1 MKKLHIILFSFSLPL
16 SAQTQVVVEEI
27 MFMDAPYVG
36 EVTTTTTKYASK
48 GKFRQE
54 SAVEVDRF
62 IVRMAMGGNKIIGSI
77 MDGES
82 ASRIVYNA
90 KDEEFAMETF
100 DTIRE
105 NDGKPK
111 LRTMSGFNMRRG
123 SNDEPNNND
132 SKDEED
138 NGESDGQNNDNEYSR
153 TISELVEKISGFDTQ
168 KVVTSIKSEE
178 GMVLIQEWFTVD
190 TVLFKYVSDIESE
203 LIKSYG
209 GTGRGN
215 PRSFSESMLKQAEQ
229 EFESVPGRM
238 VKYTMEMKDDD
249 DWFKMEWQLK
259 SIKEVPFQSSDFDVY
274 KQYEKVDELD

>member
-1 MKKLHIILFSFSLPL
+1 MKKLHIILFSFSLTL
-16 SAQTQVVVEEI
+16 IAQTQVVVEEI

-62 IVRMAMGGNKIIGSI
+62 LVRMAMGGNKIIGSI

-111 LRTMSGFNMRRG
+111 LRTMSSFNMRRG
-123 SNDEPNNND
+123 SNDEPNSND
-132 SKDEED
+132 SNDQED
-138 NGESDGQNNDNEYSR
+138 NGESDDQNNDNEYSR
-153 TISELVEKISGFDTQ
+153 TISESVKKISGFDTQ

-203 LIKSYG
+203 LVKSYG
-209 GTGRGN
+209 GTGRGI

-229 EFESVPGRM
+229 EFKSVPGRM

-249 DWFKMEWQLK
+249 DGFKMRWQLK
-259 SIKEVPFQSSDFDVY
+259 SIKEISFKSSDFEVY
-274 KQYEKVDELD
+274 KKFEKVEELD

>member
-1 MKKLHIILFSFSLPL
+1 MIKLHIILFSFSLPL
-16 SAQTQVVVEEI
+16 IAQTQVVVEEI

-62 IVRMAMGGNKIIGSI
+62 FVRMAMGGNKIMGSI
-77 MDGES
+77 LDGKTE
-82 ASRIVYNA
+82 ARVVYNV

-111 LRTMSGFNMRRG
+111 LQAMSAFNLGGG
-123 SNDEPNNND
+123 SDNGDDKGE
-132 SKDEED
+132 SEED
-138 NGESDGQNNDNEYSR
+138 PSVETEDESDENEYSR
-153 TISELVEKISGFDTQ
+153 TISESEEKISGFNTR
-168 KVVTSIKSEE
+168 VVTTSIKSEE

-190 TVLFKYVSDIESE
+190 TVLFEFISDVESE
-203 LIKSYG
+203 LIESYG
-209 GTGRGN
+209 GTRRGN

-238 VKYTMEMKDDD
+238 VKYTMEMRDDD
-249 DWFKMEWQLK
+249 DGFKMEWKLK
-259 SIKEVPFQSSDFDVY
+259 SIKEMPFKPSDFNVY
-274 KQYEKVDELD
+274 KQFEKVEELD